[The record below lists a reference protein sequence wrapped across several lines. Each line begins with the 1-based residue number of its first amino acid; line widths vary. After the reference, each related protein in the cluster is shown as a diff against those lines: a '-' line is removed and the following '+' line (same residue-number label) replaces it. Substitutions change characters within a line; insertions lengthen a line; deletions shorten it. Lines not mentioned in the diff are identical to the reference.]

1 MHQHTWLQKLKRLNK
16 SLRVCQFENSKHLP
30 GIYYVD
36 DKEGIVDVCATD
48 ICWVPTYPKYDK
60 AGALIKSGYRRVVFI
75 LLHAKLT
82 TKEKVEQIWPSFF
95 DQRTPELS
103 RVQTA
108 SLHQRWSEMMSE
120 ERRRFSILGDARQ
133 VDVQDKVIDK
143 MKKMELENYDLR
155 KSAALSGDQFIE
167 LAEEI
172 KNEMPDEKKENLDK
186 AKFAYDKAVG
196 KRKTIIQ
203 N

>member
-48 ICWVPTYPKYDK
+48 ICWVPTYAEYNK
-60 AGALIKSGYRRVVFI
+60 AGALIKSGYRRVVYI

-120 ERRRFSILGDARQ
+120 ERRRFSILGDARE

>member
-16 SLRVCQFENSKHLP
+16 SLRVCQFENSNHLP

-48 ICWVPTYPKYDK
+48 ICWVPAYPEFNK
-60 AGALIKSGYRRVVFI
+60 AGALIKSGYRRVVYV

-82 TKEKVEQIWPSFF
+82 TKEKVKNIWPSFF

-103 RVQTA
+103 RVQTV
-108 SLHQRWSEMMSE
+108 SIHQRWSEMMKE
-120 ERRRFSILGDARQ
+120 ERKRFNILGDARQ
-133 VDVQDKVIDK
+133 VDVQDKILDK

-155 KSAALSGDQFIE
+155 KSAALSGDQFVE

-172 KNEMPDEKKENLDK
+172 KNEMPDEKKENLDI
-186 AKFAYDKAVG
+186 AKFNYDKAVG
-196 KRKTIIQ
+196 KRKSII
-203 N
+203 